1 MRKEESL
8 CLVRLSLDPCP
19 PDGFAAAADDDGDD
33 EEEEIESGRLELEPM
48 FSFQ

>member
-19 PDGFAAAADDDGDD
+19 PDGFAAAAADDDG